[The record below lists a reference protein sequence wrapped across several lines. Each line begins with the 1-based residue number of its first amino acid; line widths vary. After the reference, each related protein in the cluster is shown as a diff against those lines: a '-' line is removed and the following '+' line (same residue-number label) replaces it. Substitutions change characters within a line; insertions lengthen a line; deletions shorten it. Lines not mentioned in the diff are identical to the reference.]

1 MKKLSIYYFIH
12 IAINIVL
19 IVCFRSH
26 INVHLLSI
34 LPVFF
39 SCLMAFQVTLFKVEN
54 QRSATGETA
63 YSVGNAVRLTD
74 KEMDCQYSYL
84 RHSFLVCIPFEIPL
98 IFFLT
103 SYWKLFGIIPYILA
117 YIIGGIIFKVKK
129 GKEIQDR
136 INKEKK
142 ELEEQIRREEMGL
155 K

>member
-54 QRSATGETA
+54 QRSATGDTA

-74 KEMDCQYSYL
+74 EEMDCQYSYL
-84 RHSFLVCIPFEIPL
+84 RHSFLVCIPFE
-98 IFFLT
+98 
-103 SYWKLFGIIPYILA
+103 
-117 YIIGGIIFKVKK
+117 IIGGIIFKVKK

-136 INKEKK
+136 INKEKI